1 MIGTGGRP
9 FVERPL
15 FHIFASV
22 MLGQLFGTFFRI
34 GLFTIGSGYAMIPL
48 IQREVVDNRKWFTEE
63 EFLDQ
68 FALAQSSPGPFALN
82 TAIFVG
88 YRMRGVTGALVSM
101 VGVTLPPFIVMLF
114 IASCLTGFRENRWVD
129 AAFSGMRPAVLSLI
143 AVPFVRYL
151 SRMKWPAVLAASVTA
166 LAIWQLGVS
175 PTYLI
180 LGGAAIGVILIFCRK
195 K

>member
-1 MIGTGGRP
+1 
-9 FVERPL
+9 
-15 FHIFASV
+15 
-22 MLGQLFGTFFRI
+22 MLRQLFGTFFKI

-63 EFLDQ
+63 DFLDQ

-88 YRMRGVTGALVSM
+88 YRMRGVPGALVSM
-101 VGVTLPPFIVMLF
+101 LGVTLPPFFIMLL
-114 IASCLTGFRENRWVD
+114 IAACLTGFRENRWVD

-143 AVPFVRYL
+143 VVPFIRYL
-151 SRMKWPAVLAASVTA
+151 SRMKWPAVLTASGIA
-166 LAIWQLGVS
+166 LTIWLLGVS

-180 LGGAAIGVILIFCRK
+180 LGGAAIGVILTFFRRK
-195 K
+195 